1 MHQSNVQPTLQDE
14 RKGSLDFLRG
24 IAILGILFINI
35 ENFAY
40 PDPWSPYKFG
50 FHSETDHTVRFWVYF
65 LTQGKFYTMFALLF
79 GTGFYIFLERMESK
93 KLGIAGMDIY
103 SRRLLWLFVIGVIH
117 AYFIWDGDVLYHYA
131 ICGFLLFPFR
141 SFKSSTLIFIVLFFA
156 GVLLSNAI
164 SQVNDRKE
172 SYQRYEQLL
181 LLPDSQKT
189 SEDIEKI
196 SQWSNRLLKKEADT
210 TVYAPKKPTYLS
222 GLVESYN
229 HASVHKGMWYYQGL
243 LFRSLIVMIIG
254 IILYRSGIFDDYR
267 RWKYYWPA
275 SLSLLIFSMIINYNR
290 YDHWTYAYFEP
301 VLSTW
306 REVLFAFPKE
316 LLGIS
321 YILILNGVYQKFL
334 SKSKFKPISTI
345 GRMALSN
352 YLFQGTILGFI
363 FYGYGLGK
371 FNEYSRTELLVI
383 VGIIWTVQL
392 MLSWLWMRRN
402 KQGPVEWLWRKLTY
416 HSFSKK

>member
-1 MHQSNVQPTLQDE
+1 MQQSPVQPTLQNE

-50 FHSETDHTVRFWVYF
+50 FSSEIDHSVRFWVYF

-93 KLGIAGMDIY
+93 KLGIKGMDIY

-141 SFKSSTLIFIVLFFA
+141 SFKNVTLVLVVLFFA
-156 GVLLSNAI
+156 GLLLSNAI
-164 SQVNDRKE
+164 NQVNDRKA
-172 SYQRYEQLL
+172 SYAQYEQSLMVTDDL
-181 LLPDSQKT
+181 RTAQDVKN
-189 SEDIEKI
+189 I
-196 SQWSNRLLKKEADT
+196 SRWSSKLIQKEADT
-210 TVYAPKKPTYLS
+210 TVYPPKKSTYIS
-222 GLVESYN
+222 GLRETYD

-243 LFRSLIVMIIG
+243 LLRSLIVMIIG
-254 IILYRSGIFDDYR
+254 IVLYRSGIFDNFR
-267 RWKYYWPA
+267 VWKYYWLI
-275 SLSLLIFSMIINYNR
+275 SLSLLILSLYINYVR
-290 YDHWTYAYFEP
+290 YYHWTFEYFDP
-301 VLSTW
+301 VLTLW
-306 REVLFAFPKE
+306 KELFFVFPKE
-316 LLGIS
+316 LLGVS
-321 YILILNGVYQKFL
+321 YILVLNGVYQKFL
-334 SKSKFKPISTI
+334 KGMKFKIISSI
-345 GRMALSN
+345 GKMALSN
-352 YLFQGTILGFI
+352 YLFQSIVLGFI

-371 FNEYSRTELLVI
+371 FNEYTRTELLPI
-383 VGIIWTVQL
+383 VGLIWIVQL
-392 MLSWLWMRRN
+392 FLTWLWLRRH

-416 HSFSKK
+416 HSFK

>member
-1 MHQSNVQPTLQDE
+1 MHQTLAQPTLQNE

-24 IAILGILFINI
+24 IAILGIFFINI

-50 FHSETDHTVRFWVYF
+50 FSSETDHAVRFWVYF

-93 KLGIAGMDIY
+93 KIGIKGMDIY

-141 SFKSSTLIFIVLFFA
+141 SFKSSTLIFIILLF
-156 GVLLSNAI
+156 GGLLLSNSI
-164 SQVNDRKE
+164 NQVNDRKA
-172 SYQRYEQLL
+172 SYAQYEQSL
-181 LLPDSQKT
+181 LLPDSLRTVQ
-189 SEDIEKI
+189 DIKNI
-196 SQWSNRLLKKEADT
+196 SRWSDRLARKEADT
-210 TVYAPKKPTYLS
+210 TFYSAKKSTYLS
-222 GLVESYN
+222 GLIETYH

-243 LFRSLIVMIIG
+243 LLRSLIAMIAG
-254 IILYRSGIFDDYR
+254 IILYRSGIFDNYR
-267 RWKYYWPA
+267 VWKYYWPA
-275 SLSLLIFSMIINYNR
+275 SLALLLFSLIANYIR
-290 YDHWTYAYFEP
+290 YDHWTYAYFMP

-306 REVLFAFPKE
+306 KGVLFTFPKE

-334 SKSKFKPISTI
+334 SKFKFTPISTI

-352 YLFQGTILGFI
+352 YLFQSIILGFI

-371 FNEYSRTELLVI
+371 FNEYNRTERLAI
-383 VGIIWTVQL
+383 VGLIWIVQL
-392 MLSWLWMRRN
+392 TLSWLWMRSH
-402 KQGPVEWLWRKLTY
+402 KQGPIERLWRKLTY
-416 HSFSKK
+416 HSFNK

>member
-1 MHQSNVQPTLQDE
+1 MQQSPVQPTLQNE

-50 FHSETDHTVRFWVYF
+50 FSSEIDHSVRFWVYF

-93 KLGIAGMDIY
+93 KLGIKGMDIY

-141 SFKSSTLIFIVLFFA
+141 SFKNVTLVLVVLFFA
-156 GVLLSNAI
+156 SLLLSNAI
-164 SQVNDRKE
+164 NQVNDRKA
-172 SYQRYEQLL
+172 SYAQYEQSLMVTDDL
-181 LLPDSQKT
+181 RTAQDVKN
-189 SEDIEKI
+189 I
-196 SQWSNRLLKKEADT
+196 SRWSSKLRQKEADT
-210 TVYAPKKPTYLS
+210 TVYPPKKSTYLS
-222 GLVESYN
+222 GLKETYD

-243 LFRSLIVMIIG
+243 LLRSLIVMIIG
-254 IILYRSGIFDDYR
+254 IVLYRSGIFDNFR
-267 RWKYYWPA
+267 VWKYYWLI
-275 SLSLLIFSMIINYNR
+275 SLSLLILSLYINYVR
-290 YDHWTYAYFEP
+290 YYHWTFEYFDP
-301 VLSTW
+301 VLTLW
-306 REVLFAFPKE
+306 KELFFVFPKE
-316 LLGIS
+316 LLGVS
-321 YILILNGVYQKFL
+321 YILVLNGVYQKFL
-334 SKSKFKPISTI
+334 KGMKFKIISSI
-345 GRMALSN
+345 GKMALSN
-352 YLFQGTILGFI
+352 YLFQSIVLGFI

-371 FNEYSRTELLVI
+371 FNEYTRTELLPI
-383 VGIIWTVQL
+383 VGLIWIVQL
-392 MLSWLWMRRN
+392 LLTWLWLRRH

-416 HSFSKK
+416 HSFNK